1 MLLFEKIF
9 LVWKILCKCQ
19 KNKTKK
25 NQRYQKLNIFPY
37 QSKRAVFGKNFV
49 RCDDRLKHK
58 HELKHLLKTLDSK
71 NVSRKNYT
79 HTGECSCVSR
89 IQGGGGGWEGGVS
102 YTDLVGIGLGVEDD
116 LVSHLL
122 LLFLQLRDCW
132 FILVFWFRCSGLRW
146 IRLLTSFPLSLFFL
160 SLLFMLLFLL
170 RFILA
175 VFSFRFFS
183 LGFLRTE
190 RERERR
196 KNISY

>member
-89 IQGGGGGWEGGVS
+89 IQGGGGVGGGRLIHWFGGDRAGGGGWPCIS
-102 YTDLVGIGLGVEDD
+102 PASSLPPTPWLLV
-116 LVSHLL
+116 H
-122 LLFLQLRDCW
+122 
-132 FILVFWFRCSGLRW
+132 
-146 IRLLTSFPLSLFFL
+146 T
-160 SLLFMLLFLL
+160 
-170 RFILA
+170 
-175 VFSFRFFS
+175 
-183 LGFLRTE
+183 GFLVPLQRSQV
-190 RERERR
+190 
-196 KNISY
+196 NQASH